1 FFQAE
6 DGIRDFHVTGVQ
18 TCALPIWVIF
28 GGVRAILTDDDR
40 VRVARDAFAG
50 EIDAF
55 RFESGVALFHDSLGT
70 FAWSR
75 GFLGRL
81 ARLRSE
87 ERRGGREREHGR
99 GAEQDRT
106 ER

>member
-1 FFQAE
+1 MPVARLHPSLYGNRRLHE
-6 DGIRDFHVTGVQ
+6 VDGER
-18 TCALPIWVIF
+18 WVIF

-81 ARLRSE
+81 ARLGTHADWPVSCE
-87 ERRGGREREHGR
+87 FFAPDREHLP
-99 GAEQDRT
+99 
-106 ER
+106 